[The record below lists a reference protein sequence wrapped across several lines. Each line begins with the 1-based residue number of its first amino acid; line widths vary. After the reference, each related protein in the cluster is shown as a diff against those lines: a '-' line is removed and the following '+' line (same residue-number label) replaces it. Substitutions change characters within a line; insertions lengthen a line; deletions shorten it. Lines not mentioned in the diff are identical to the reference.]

1 MTAKERVASLLAQ
14 NKKQSEIAAELGV
27 SAARVSQLVKEIR
40 AGQGEVKPKG
50 KASAGASRKPKE
62 GMPKTNR
69 RPPPPG
75 PHSTGFKP
83 GNPGGPGAPKGNENA
98 VTTGENVNPFLRALF
113 PKADQRI
120 IAETDPPDAATA
132 VRRSISLYSARLQLQ
147 LLRLAKLEAEKK
159 QMITV
164 ESSYTRQEGDGEL
177 MGTGRIATRKRRS
190 IDEEIRR
197 QSAIIDRTQRLHDQA
212 VKLLIELEKGAPPPD
227 DAAGNKQ
234 YADAL
239 NAKAPEVWADE
250 EADDGSAES

>member
-1 MTAKERVASLLAQ
+1 MSRKEQVRALLAKG
-14 NKKQSEIAAELGV
+14 KKNSEIAQALGI
-27 SAARVSQLVKEIR
+27 SEARVSQLKKEIATER
-40 AGQGEVKPKG
+40 GEAKPEGETPADAPLKPKG
-50 KASAGASRKPKE
+50 EKS
-62 GMPKTNR
+62 KTNHGK
-69 RPPPPG
+69 PPPG
-75 PHSTGFKP
+75 PHASAFKP
-83 GNPGGPGAPKGNENA
+83 GNPGGPGGPVGNDHA
-98 VTTGENVNPFLRALF
+98 ITTGEHTNPFLRALF

-132 VRRSISLYSARLQLQ
+132 VKRSISLYSARLQLQ

-164 ESSYTRQEGDGEL
+164 ESSYTRQEGDGEI

-239 NAKAPEVWADE
+239 NARAPEVWADE
-250 EADDGSAES
+250 EDDDGSAES